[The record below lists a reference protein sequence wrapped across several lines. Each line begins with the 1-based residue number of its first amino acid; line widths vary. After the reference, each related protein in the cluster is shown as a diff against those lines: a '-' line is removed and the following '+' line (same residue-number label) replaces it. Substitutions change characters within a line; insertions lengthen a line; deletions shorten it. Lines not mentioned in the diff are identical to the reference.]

1 MENNFIVNNN
11 DSFFKCR
18 KLDPY
23 LSNHKGYIAGGC
35 FKDIFMN
42 KKFRDIDIFFEKV
55 EDFNEALTFY
65 QKNEDYSFVYEN
77 KNAVCFVNK
86 TKLQT

>member
-42 KKFRDIDIFFEKV
+42 RDK
-55 EDFNEALTFY
+55 T
-65 QKNEDYSFVYEN
+65 EN
-77 KNAVCFVNK
+77 DS
-86 TKLQT
+86 TTTGG